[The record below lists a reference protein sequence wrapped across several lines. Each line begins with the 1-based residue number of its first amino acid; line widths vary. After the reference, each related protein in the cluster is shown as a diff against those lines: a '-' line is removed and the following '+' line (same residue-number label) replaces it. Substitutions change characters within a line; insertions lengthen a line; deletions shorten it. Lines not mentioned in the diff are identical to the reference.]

1 MRDVADG
8 RRVALVTVLLVVGR
22 GPVMTLGDLR
32 ARGFDASRK
41 TDGGRALVVRCS
53 QCAAAVLCG
62 VPCHETGCP
71 NASHECRGCDA
82 RVPMRVR
89 FCADCQGW

>member
-1 MRDVADG
+1 
-8 RRVALVTVLLVVGR
+8 
-22 GPVMTLGDLR
+22 MTLGDLL

-53 QCAAAVLCG
+53 TCDALVIQG
-62 VPCHETGCP
+62 HPTHETGCP
-71 NASHECRGCDA
+71 HASHECRGCDA

-89 FCADCQGW
+89 YCDDCQ